1 MISKITTSRTKMAFT
16 NMNNLAE
23 VNGKKELAIVATL
36 EIEEQAR
43 VNVVDQEAVI
53 GNKDRKLEGQTRLIT
68 RTPMMKTSTR
78 TPVG

>member
-1 MISKITTSRTKMAFT
+1 MAFT

>member
-1 MISKITTSRTKMAFT
+1 MTFT

-23 VNGKKELAIVATL
+23 VNAKKELAIVDTL
-36 EIEEQAR
+36 EIEELAR

-78 TPVG
+78 TLVG

>member
-1 MISKITTSRTKMAFT
+1 MIFT

-23 VNGKKELAIVATL
+23 VNAKKELAIVDTL
-36 EIEEQAR
+36 EIEELAR